1 MLNYMEM
8 FSTSNPGQIEFSG
21 QQNWVYYLF
30 GAIFLIAC
38 FVCIFFAFKFKDSK
52 KEYEHIAHM
61 YGQTKKFWLLNRF
74 FLMIMLSVITFICA
88 IIFFLFNGYIL
99 QGA

>member
-1 MLNYMEM
+1 MLNYIEM

-52 KEYEHIAHM
+52 KNMNI
-61 YGQTKKFWLLNRF
+61 
-74 FLMIMLSVITFICA
+74 
-88 IIFFLFNGYIL
+88 
-99 QGA
+99 